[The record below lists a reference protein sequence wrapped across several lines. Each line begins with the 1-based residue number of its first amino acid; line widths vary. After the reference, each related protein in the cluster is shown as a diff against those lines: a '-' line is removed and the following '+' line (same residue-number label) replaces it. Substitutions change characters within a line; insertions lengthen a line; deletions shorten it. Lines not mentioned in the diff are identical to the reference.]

1 MPAAIILI
9 SYFGSLLLSLGWLLL
24 QRNGLRQA
32 LPNHRSSH
40 TVPTP
45 QGGGIAI
52 AVVGIA
58 TLCFLSLG
66 TGLMTQFVLLMP
78 LCLAALTGYWDDF
91 HGLSGRWKLGLIAL
105 SVLPLVY
112 FTAVTTTMPVTG
124 VAFFALLVL
133 LFLGLIWV
141 VNLTNFMDGIN
152 GLAILQTLFMLLT
165 LWWFREDF
173 VLLPM
178 MSIWLLCLSAACLAF
193 LPFNFPTAKLFL
205 GDTGSLFLGIL
216 MAWILILMLNHAN
229 GLWVFLTLFAMFWVD
244 TTVTLIRRLL
254 RRKSIFE
261 AHREHAYQHLA
272 NERWHSHTKATLF
285 ILLINVV
292 WLLPM
297 SFIVLHSMQPLL
309 WTAVAL
315 LPVFIYTI
323 MLNAGLPIKNN
334 KSVS

>member
-1 MPAAIILI
+1 MSSAIILI
-9 SYFGSLLLSLGWLLL
+9 GYFGSLLLSLGWLFLH
-24 QRNGLRQA
+24 RNGQRQA

-40 TVPTP
+40 IVPTP

-52 AVVGIA
+52 AIVGIV

-66 TGLMTQFVLLMP
+66 AELMTQLILLIP
-78 LCLAALTGYWDDF
+78 LCLIALTGYWDDF

-112 FTAVTTTMPVTG
+112 FIVVTTTILATG
-124 VAFFALLVL
+124 VAFFALVII

-152 GLAILQTLFMLLT
+152 GLAVLQTLFMLSAF
-165 LWWFREDF
+165 WWFREDF
-173 VLLPM
+173 ALLP
-178 MSIWLLCLSAACLAF
+178 ITTTWVLCLSAACLAF
-193 LPFNFPTAKLFL
+193 LPFNFPSAKLFL

-216 MAWILILMLNHAN
+216 MAWILVQMLLSHVN

-244 TTVTLIRRLL
+244 ATVTLIRRLL

-272 NERWHSHTKATLF
+272 NECWHSHTKATLL
-285 ILLINVV
+285 IQLINVV

-297 SFIVLHSMQPLL
+297 SSVVLHSAYPLVWL
-309 WTAVAL
+309 VLAL
-315 LPVFIYTI
+315 LPIIAYVIF
-323 MLNAGLPIKNN
+323 LRAGYA
-334 KSVS
+334 S